1 MIAVGELHS
10 FYLAS
15 QTALRRLW
23 TSRRF
28 TFDTPPTTTS
38 KQLFVDVSVIIHN
51 DARTGIQRVVR
62 ALLRQLCA
70 MPQKDFAVLPVFA
83 TRDHG
88 YCHARLLD
96 DGTIQAEGRLK
107 NSRRRVQPSSGDVF
121 LGLDLAANVI
131 PYAESEIASWR
142 RLGVAINFV
151 VYDLLPLHQPDWFGG
166 KTVRNFSRW
175 IGVIARQA
183 DRCICISKTVAQALT
198 NELLRRGSQTLPEI
212 TDIPLGTD
220 LAATFPT
227 YGLPSDVPALR
238 DWILRH
244 RVLLSVG
251 TIEPRKGHR
260 CILNAMTYRWRSLPK
275 DNVALLVVGKPG
287 WKTDE
292 LQGVLR
298 HHPEH
303 GKRLI
308 WLDGATDEL
317 LAELYASATG
327 LIAASHGEGFGL
339 PLVEALAHGTPV
351 LARDLPVFREVGG
364 ELFQYFSDD
373 AAPSLA
379 QSIDIWLSTLPSEKV
394 HHDVELVTWKQSAD
408 ALVTKLGLSTEPLED
423 GARI

>member
-1 MIAVGELHS
+1 MIAVDGLKA
-10 FYLAS
+10 FCLAT

-23 TSRRF
+23 TSHRF
-28 TFDTPPTTTS
+28 AFETQPAASS

-70 MPQKDFAVLPVFA
+70 MPLKNVAVLPVFA

-88 YCHARLLD
+88 YCHARLSD
-96 DGTIQAEGRLK
+96 DGTIRAEGRLT
-107 NSRRRVQPSSGDVF
+107 NSRRRAQPSSGDVF
-121 LGLDLAANVI
+121 LGLDLAANI
-131 PYAESEIASWR
+131 LPYTESEIASWR
-142 RLGVAINFV
+142 RKGVAINFV

-166 KTVRNFSRW
+166 STVRNFSRW
-175 IGVIARQA
+175 IGVVSRQA

-198 NELLRRGSQTLPEI
+198 NELLQRGSRNLPET
-212 TDIPLGTD
+212 TDIPLGAD

-227 YGLPSDVPALR
+227 YGLPPDVPALR
-238 DWILRH
+238 DWVLRH

-260 CILNAMTYRWRSLPK
+260 CVLQAMTHRWQSLPK
-275 DNVALLVVGKPG
+275 DDVALLVVGKPG
-287 WKTDE
+287 WKTEE

-298 HHPEH
+298 HHPEY

-308 WLDGATDEL
+308 WLDGATDQL

-351 LARDLPVFREVGG
+351 LARDLLVFREVGG
-364 ELFQYFSDD
+364 DLFQYFSDD
-373 AAPSLA
+373 ATASLA
-379 QSIDIWLSTLPSEKV
+379 QSIDNWLLALPSEKV
-394 HHDVELVTWKQSAD
+394 PHGAELVTWKESAD
-408 ALVTKLGLSTEPLED
+408 ALVNRLGLTAELLKD
-423 GARI
+423 AGRI

>member
-1 MIAVGELHS
+1 MIAVDGVQAL
-10 FYLAS
+10 YLAS
-15 QTALRRLW
+15 QTTLRRLW
-23 TSRRF
+23 ASRRF
-28 TFDTPPTTTS
+28 AFETQPAPRT

-62 ALLRQLCA
+62 ALLRQLYA
-70 MPQKDFAVLPVFA
+70 MPLKDFAVLPVFA

-88 YCHARLLD
+88 YCHARLAD

-107 NSRRRVQPSSGDVF
+107 NSRRRAQPSSGDVF
-121 LGLDLAANVI
+121 LGLDLAANI
-131 PYAESEIASWR
+131 LPYTESELASWR
-142 RLGVAINFV
+142 RKGVAINFV
-151 VYDLLPLHQPDWFGG
+151 VYDLLPLHHPDWFGA

-198 NELLRRGSQTLPEI
+198 SELLGRGSQTLPEI
-212 TDIPLGTD
+212 TDIPLGVD
-220 LAATFPT
+220 LAATFPS
-227 YGLPSDVPALR
+227 YGLPPDVPALR
-238 DWILRH
+238 DWVRRH

-260 CILNAMTYRWRSLPK
+260 CVLQAMTHRWQSQPK
-275 DNVALLVVGKPG
+275 DDLALLVVGKPG
-287 WKTDE
+287 WKTEE
-292 LQGVLR
+292 LQGLLR
-298 HHPEH
+298 QHREY

-308 WLDGATDEL
+308 WLDGASDEL

-364 ELFQYFSDD
+364 DLFEYFSDD
-373 AAPSLA
+373 TPASLA
-379 QSIDIWLSTLPSEKV
+379 QSIDNWLSALPSDKV
-394 HHDVELVTWKQSAD
+394 PRSPVLVTWKDSAN
-408 ALVTKLGLSTEPLED
+408 ALVNRLGLSTELLEKS
-423 GARI
+423 RI